1 MIYLKLYLE
10 FFKIGLFAIGGG
22 LATLPFI
29 KQLAGKYGWI
39 TQSQILDMIAI
50 SESTPGPI
58 GINAATFTGNIT
70 AGVLG
75 GVIATAGV
83 VTPSVIIILL
93 VAHYF
98 TKFSETR
105 IVKSAFTGLRPAVTG
120 LIAAVGFEVAKVT
133 LFNIDKYES
142 LSKVL
147 PIVEIKIFSILN
159 IKAVILF
166 GILMFLINKYEKHPI
181 TYLVGAAI
189 VGIIFKF

>member
-29 KQLAGKYGWI
+29 KQLGEKYGWI
-39 TQSQILDMIAI
+39 TQRQILDMIAI

-58 GINAATFTGNIT
+58 GINAATFVGNTTTGI
-70 AGVLG
+70 LG
-75 GVIATAGV
+75 GIVATIGV

-98 TKFSETR
+98 TKFSEEP
-105 IVKSAFTGLRPAVTG
+105 IVKSAFTGIRPAVTG

-133 LFNIDKYES
+133 LFDIDKYNII
-142 LSKVL
+142 SKFY
-147 PIVEIKIFSILN
+147 PSEMKIFSILN

-166 GILMFLINKYEKHPI
+166 SIIIFLMNKYEKHPI
-181 TYLVGAAI
+181 TYLIASALI
-189 VGIIFKF
+189 GIMFKF

>member
-1 MIYLKLYLE
+1 MIYLRLYLE

-58 GINAATFTGNIT
+58 GINAATFTGNIA
-70 AGVLG
+70 AGVPG

-98 TKFSETR
+98 TKFSEAR

-120 LIAAVGFEVAKVT
+120 LIAAVGFEVAKIT
-133 LFNIDKYES
+133 LFNIDKYKAMS
-142 LSKVL
+142 KALS
-147 PIVEIKIFSILN
+147 IMEIEIFSILN
-159 IKAVILF
+159 VKAVILF
-166 GILMFLINKYEKHPI
+166 SIIMFLINKYEKHPI
-181 TYLVGAAI
+181 IYLAGSAI

>member
-1 MIYLKLYLE
+1 MIYLKLYFE

-39 TQSQILDMIAI
+39 TQKQILDMIAI

-58 GINAATFTGNIT
+58 GINAATFVGNIT
-70 AGVLG
+70 AGTLG
-75 GVIATAGV
+75 GILATIGV
-83 VTPSVIIILL
+83 VTPSFIIILL

-98 TKFSETR
+98 IKFSETQ
-105 IVKSAFTGLRPAVTG
+105 IVKSVFTGIRPAVTG

-133 LFNIDKYES
+133 LFNVDVI
-142 LSKVL
+142 SKALTIFDVKIL
-147 PIVEIKIFSILN
+147 PMLN

-166 GILMFLINKYEKHPI
+166 GVIIFLMNKHKKHPI
-181 TYLVGAAI
+181 TYLLGSAVI
-189 VGIIFKF
+189 GIIFKF